1 MILHIF
7 HKSIFYIAAKDS
19 NLFRDEPSK
28 TQTTAAGFSHTEIK
42 LERFRGNGH
51 FEFVRLH

>member
-19 NLFRDEPSK
+19 NLFRDKPSK

-51 FEFVRLH
+51 FEFVCFH